1 MGRYSYSCL
10 QKETLE
16 QVGGLEY
23 EACCWPFRK
32 VGRRYV
38 SRTTGQPDSA
48 ISIQLELKGLSQG
61 APAPEELLD
70 RGILGYHSFAQPTG

>member
-1 MGRYSYSCL
+1 
-10 QKETLE
+10 
-16 QVGGLEY
+16 
-23 EACCWPFRK
+23 
-32 VGRRYV
+32 V

-70 RGILGYHSFAQPTG
+70 RGILGYHSFAPTQPNQGQHEQPQSP